1 MPPGKPPRIDRQ
13 AYSRLSQNST
23 EPERRLTL
31 TEKPEEVDAQQNPD
45 RGSDDEVIAEA
56 LRLLA
61 DFDNTPLPDMTP
73 LFYQHGYE
81 ELRMIT
87 QDLLRILGHD
97 PDAQKPR

>member
-1 MPPGKPPRIDRQ
+1 M
-13 AYSRLSQNST
+13 
-23 EPERRLTL
+23 
-31 TEKPEEVDAQQNPD
+31 TEKHEEADFQQRSG
-45 RGSDDEVIAEA
+45 RGNDDEVIAEA
-56 LRLLA
+56 LQLLA
-61 DFDNTPLPDMTP
+61 DFDNTPLSHMTP

>member
-1 MPPGKPPRIDRQ
+1 M
-13 AYSRLSQNST
+13 
-23 EPERRLTL
+23 
-31 TEKPEEVDAQQNPD
+31 TEKPEEADAQQNPD

-56 LRLLA
+56 LQLLA
-61 DFDNTPLPDMTP
+61 DFDNTPLSHMTP

-97 PDAQKPR
+97 PDAQNPR